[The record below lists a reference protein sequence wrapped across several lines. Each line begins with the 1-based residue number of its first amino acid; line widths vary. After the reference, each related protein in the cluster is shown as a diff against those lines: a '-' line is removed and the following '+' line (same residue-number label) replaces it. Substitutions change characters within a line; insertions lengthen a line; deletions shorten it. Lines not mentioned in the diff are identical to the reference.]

1 LHFKARFDS
10 GAATLTVWQTLLTP
24 VDLYCERTG
33 PGLWA
38 EPANALTNLAF
49 IAAGLWGAQQVRRHK
64 AGIFAE
70 VLAWWVVAIGIGSTL
85 FHTFASKGTIWPDIL
100 PIAGFTLAYTL
111 FNLRRFLGMDWG
123 KAILVFVAFYVVAGL
138 IAYAVPDW
146 LRQASNGTTGYLPP
160 FLALAF
166 FGAWVAAIGNRA
178 GWYNLTGSAIFV
190 VSVIC
195 RMIDPLVCPSFP
207 LGTHFLWHIFNG
219 LMLAVLLAATARFGK
234 AKGVG
239 E

>member
-1 LHFKARFDS
+1 M
-10 GAATLTVWQTLLTP
+10 WQTLLTP

-49 IAAGLWGAQQVRRHK
+49 IAAGLWGVSQVRRHR
-64 AGIFAE
+64 AGTFAE

-85 FHTFASKGTIWPDIL
+85 FHTFANKVTIWADIL

-111 FNLRRFLGMDWG
+111 FNLRRFLGMGWG
-123 KAILVFVAFYVVAGL
+123 KAIAVFVAFYVVAGL
-138 IAYAVPDW
+138 ITFAVPDW

-166 FGAWVAAIGNRA
+166 FGVWVAASGNRA

-195 RMIDPLVCPSFP
+195 RMIDPLVCASFP
-207 LGTHFLWHIFNG
+207 LGTHFLWHVFNA
-219 LMLAVLLAATARFGK
+219 LMLAVLLAATARFGAPK
-234 AKGVG
+234 VRS

>member
-1 LHFKARFDS
+1 M
-10 GAATLTVWQTLLTP
+10 WQTLLTP

-49 IAAGLWGAQQVRRHK
+49 IAAGLWGVWQMRRYRT
-64 AGIFAE
+64 GTFAE
-70 VLAWWVVAIGIGSTL
+70 VLAWWVVAIGIGSTM
-85 FHTFASKGTIWPDIL
+85 FHTFATKGTIWADIL

-111 FNLRRFLGMDWG
+111 FNLRRFLGMEWG
-123 KAILVFVAFYVVAGL
+123 KAILVFVAFYVVVGL
-138 IAYAVPDW
+138 ITYAVPDW

-166 FGAWVAAIGNRA
+166 FGAWVASTGNRA

-190 VSVIC
+190 ISVIC
-195 RMIDPLVCPSFP
+195 RMIDPLVCASFP
-207 LGTHFLWHIFNG
+207 LGTHFLWHVFNG
-219 LMLAVLLAATARFGK
+219 LMLAVLLAATARFGEPR
-234 AKGVG
+234 ASQ
-239 E
+239 

>member
-1 LHFKARFDS
+1 M
-10 GAATLTVWQTLLTP
+10 WQILLTP
-24 VDLYCERTG
+24 MDLYCERTG
-33 PGLWA
+33 SGLWS
-38 EPANALTNLAF
+38 EPTNASTNLAF
-49 IAAGLWGAQQVRRHK
+49 IVAGLWGVREVRRLK
-64 AGIFAE
+64 AGTFAE
-70 VLAWWVVAIGIGSTL
+70 VLAWWVVAIGIGSSL
-85 FHTFASKGTIWPDIL
+85 FHTFASKGTIWADIL

-111 FNLRRFLGMDWG
+111 FNLRRFLGMGWG

-166 FGAWVAAIGNRA
+166 FGAWVAATGNRA

>member
-1 LHFKARFDS
+1 M
-10 GAATLTVWQTLLTP
+10 WQTLLTP

-38 EPANALTNLAF
+38 EPANALTNLTF
-49 IAAGLWGAQQVRRHK
+49 IAAGLWGVWQVRRHK
-64 AGIFAE
+64 AGTFAE
-70 VLAWWVVAIGIGSTL
+70 VLAWWVVAIGIGSAL
-85 FHTFASKGTIWPDIL
+85 FHTFATKLTIWADVL

-111 FNLRRFLGMDWG
+111 FNLRRFLGMEWG

-138 IAYAVPDW
+138 ITYAVPDW

-160 FLALAF
+160 FLALFF
-166 FGAWVAAIGNRA
+166 FGAWTAASGSRA
-178 GWYNLTGSAIFV
+178 GWYNLAGSAIFV

-195 RMIDPLVCPSFP
+195 RMIDPIVCASFP

-219 LMLAVLLAATARFGK
+219 LMLGVLLAATARFGK
-234 AKGVG
+234 AKAVG

>member
-1 LHFKARFDS
+1 M
-10 GAATLTVWQTLLTP
+10 WQALLTP

-33 PGLWA
+33 PGLWV

-49 IAAGLWGAQQVRRHK
+49 IAAGLWGILEVRRHK
-64 AGIFAE
+64 AGTFAE

-85 FHTFASKGTIWPDIL
+85 FHTFATRLTIWADVL
-100 PIAGFTLAYTL
+100 PIAGFTLAYAL
-111 FNLRRFLGMDWG
+111 FNLRRFLGMEWG
-123 KAILVFVAFYVVAGL
+123 KAIAVFIVFYAVAGA
-138 IAYAVPDW
+138 IAFAVPDW

-166 FGAWVAAIGNRA
+166 FGAWAAAAGSTA

-190 VSVIC
+190 VALVC
-195 RMIDPLVCPSFP
+195 RMIDPIVCAGFP
-207 LGTHFLWHIFNG
+207 LGTHFLWHVFNG
-219 LMLAVLLAATARFGK
+219 LMLAVLLAATARFGAPK
-234 AKGVG
+234 VKGIG

>member
-1 LHFKARFDS
+1 M
-10 GAATLTVWQTLLTP
+10 WQTLLTP

-38 EPANALTNLAF
+38 EPANALTNVAF
-49 IAAGLWGAQQVRRHK
+49 IAAGLWGVWQVRRYRTG
-64 AGIFAE
+64 AFAE

-85 FHTFASKGTIWPDIL
+85 FHTFASKGTIWADIL

-123 KAILVFVAFYVVAGL
+123 KAILVFVAFYAVAGL
-138 IAYAVPDW
+138 ITYAVPDW

-166 FGAWVAAIGNRA
+166 FGAWVAATGNRA

-195 RMIDPLVCPSFP
+195 RMIDPLVCASFP
-207 LGTHFLWHIFNG
+207 LGTHFLWHVFNG
-219 LMLAVLLAATARFGK
+219 LMLAVLLAAVARFGK
-234 AKGVG
+234 LRGVG

>member
-1 LHFKARFDS
+1 
-10 GAATLTVWQTLLTP
+10 
-24 VDLYCERTG
+24 
-33 PGLWA
+33 
-38 EPANALTNLAF
+38 LTNVAF
-49 IAAGLWGAQQVRRHK
+49 IAAGLWGVWQVRRYRTG
-64 AGIFAE
+64 AFAE

-85 FHTFASKGTIWPDIL
+85 FHTFASKGTIWADIL

-111 FNLRRFLGMDWG
+111 FNLRRFLGMDWS
-123 KAILVFVAFYVVAGL
+123 KAILVFVAFYAVAGL
-138 IAYAVPDW
+138 ITYAVPDW

-166 FGAWVAAIGNRA
+166 FGAWVAATGNRA

-195 RMIDPLVCPSFP
+195 RMIDPLVCASFP
-207 LGTHFLWHIFNG
+207 LGTHFLWHVFNG

-234 AKGVG
+234 PKVRQ
-239 E
+239 

>member
-1 LHFKARFDS
+1 M
-10 GAATLTVWQTLLTP
+10 WQTLLTP

-49 IAAGLWGAQQVRRHK
+49 IAAGLWGVWQVRRHK
-64 AGIFAE
+64 AGTFAE

-85 FHTFASKGTIWPDIL
+85 FHTFATRLTVWGDVL

-111 FNLRRFLGMDWG
+111 FNLRRFLGMAWG

-138 IAYAVPDW
+138 ITFAVPDW
-146 LRQASNGTTGYLPP
+146 LREASNGTTGYLPP

-166 FGAWVAAIGNRA
+166 FGVWTAAAGSRA
-178 GWYNLTGSAIFV
+178 GWYNLAGSAIFV

-195 RMIDPLVCPSFP
+195 RMIDPIVCASFP
-207 LGTHFLWHIFNG
+207 LGTHFLWHVFNG
-219 LMLAVLLAATARFGK
+219 LMLGVLLAATARFGAVK
-234 AKGVG
+234 AVG
-239 E
+239 SRQ

>member
-1 LHFKARFDS
+1 M
-10 GAATLTVWQTLLTP
+10 WQSLLTP

-38 EPANALTNLAF
+38 EPANALTNVAF
-49 IAAGLWGAQQVRRHK
+49 IAAGLWGVWQVRRYK
-64 AGIFAE
+64 TGAFAE
-70 VLAWWVVAIGIGSTL
+70 VLAWLVVVIGIGSTL
-85 FHTFASKGTIWPDIL
+85 FHTFASKGTIWADIL

-123 KAILVFVAFYVVAGL
+123 KAILVFVAFYAVAGL
-138 IAYAVPDW
+138 ITYAVPDW
-146 LRQASNGTTGYLPP
+146 LRQVSNGTTAYLPP
-160 FLALAF
+160 FLALAC
-166 FGAWVAAIGNRA
+166 FGAWVAATGNRA

-195 RMIDPLVCPSFP
+195 RMIDPLVCASFP

>member
-1 LHFKARFDS
+1 M
-10 GAATLTVWQTLLTP
+10 WQTLLIP

-38 EPANALTNLAF
+38 EPANALSNLAF
-49 IAAGLWGAQQVRRHK
+49 IATGLWGVRQVRRYK
-64 AGIFAE
+64 TGAFAE
-70 VLAWWVVAIGIGSTL
+70 VLAWWVVAIGIGSTV
-85 FHTFASKGTIWPDIL
+85 FHTFASKGTIWADIL

-111 FNLRRFLGMDWG
+111 FNLRRFLGMSWS

-138 IAYAVPDW
+138 ITFAVPDW
-146 LRQASNGTTGYLPP
+146 LRMASNGTTSYLPP

-166 FGAWVAAIGNRA
+166 FGVWIAATGNRA

-195 RMIDPLVCPSFP
+195 RMVDPLVCASFP
-207 LGTHFLWHIFNG
+207 LGTHFLWHVFNA
-219 LMLAVLLAATARFGK
+219 LMLAALLAATGRFGK
-234 AKGVG
+234 VRAVVSS

>member
-1 LHFKARFDS
+1 M
-10 GAATLTVWQTLLTP
+10 WQTLLTP

-38 EPANALTNLAF
+38 EPANALTNVAF
-49 IAAGLWGAQQVRRHK
+49 IAAGLWGVWQVRRHRTG
-64 AGIFAE
+64 AFAE
-70 VLAWWVVAIGIGSTL
+70 VLAWWVVTVGIGSTL
-85 FHTFASKGTIWPDIL
+85 FHTFASKGTIWADIL

-123 KAILVFVAFYVVAGL
+123 KAILVFVAFYAVAGL
-138 IAYAVPDW
+138 ITYAVPDW

-166 FGAWVAAIGNRA
+166 FGAWVAATGNRA

-195 RMIDPLVCPSFP
+195 RMIDPLVCASFP
-207 LGTHFLWHIFNG
+207 LGTHFLWHVFNG
-219 LMLAVLLAATARFGK
+219 LMLGVLLAAVARFGK
-234 AKGVG
+234 MRAVG
-239 E
+239 Q

>member
-1 LHFKARFDS
+1 M
-10 GAATLTVWQTLLTP
+10 WQTLLTP

-38 EPANALTNLAF
+38 EPANALSNLAF
-49 IAAGLWGAQQVRRHK
+49 IAAGLWGVWQVRRYK
-64 AGIFAE
+64 TGIFAE
-70 VLAWWVVAIGIGSTL
+70 ALAWWVVAIGIGSTL
-85 FHTFASKGTIWPDIL
+85 FHTFATKGAIWTDIL

-111 FNLRRFLGMDWG
+111 FNLRRFLGMEWG
-123 KAILVFVAFYVVAGL
+123 KAILVFVVFYIAAGL
-138 IAYAVPDW
+138 ITFAVPDW
-146 LRQASNGTTGYLPP
+146 LRQASNGTTNYLPP

-166 FGAWVAAIGNRA
+166 FGAWVAATGNRA

-195 RMIDPLVCPSFP
+195 RMIDPLVCASFP
-207 LGTHFLWHIFNG
+207 HGTHFLWHVFNG
-219 LMLAVLLAATARFGK
+219 LMLAVLLAATARYGK
-234 AKGVG
+234 PKVS

>member
-1 LHFKARFDS
+1 M
-10 GAATLTVWQTLLTP
+10 WQTLLTP

-49 IAAGLWGAQQVRRHK
+49 IAAGLWGVWQVRRYR
-64 AGIFAE
+64 AGTFAE

-85 FHTFASKGTIWPDIL
+85 FHTFATKGTIWADIL

-111 FNLRRFLGMDWG
+111 FNLRRFLGMEWG
-123 KAILVFVAFYVVAGL
+123 KAILVLVAFYAVAGL
-138 IAYAVPDW
+138 ITYAVPDW

-166 FGAWVAAIGNRA
+166 FGAWVAATGNRA

-195 RMIDPLVCPSFP
+195 RMIDPLVCASFP
-207 LGTHFLWHIFNG
+207 LGTHFLWHVFNG
-219 LMLAVLLAATARFGK
+219 MMLAVLLAATAWFGAPK
-234 AKGVG
+234 VRQ
-239 E
+239 

>member
-1 LHFKARFDS
+1 M
-10 GAATLTVWQTLLTP
+10 WQTLLTP

-49 IAAGLWGAQQVRRHK
+49 IAAGLWGVWQVRRYK
-64 AGIFAE
+64 TGPFAE

-85 FHTFASKGTIWPDIL
+85 FHIFASKGTIWADIL

-138 IAYAVPDW
+138 ITYAVPDW
-146 LRQASNGTTGYLPP
+146 LRQASNGTTNYLPP

-166 FGAWVAAIGNRA
+166 FGAWVAATGNRA

-195 RMIDPLVCPSFP
+195 RMIDPLVCASFP
-207 LGTHFLWHIFNG
+207 LGTHFLWHVFNG

-234 AKGVG
+234 PAVG
-239 E
+239 RRQ

>member
-1 LHFKARFDS
+1 M
-10 GAATLTVWQTLLTP
+10 WQTLLTP

-38 EPANALTNLAF
+38 EPANALSNLAF
-49 IAAGLWGAQQVRRHK
+49 IAAGLWGVRQVRRYRT
-64 AGIFAE
+64 GTFAE
-70 VLAWWVVAIGIGSTL
+70 VQAWWVVAIGIGSTV
-85 FHTFASKGTIWPDIL
+85 FHTFASKGTIWADIL

-111 FNLRRFLGMDWG
+111 FNLRRFLGMSWS

-138 IAYAVPDW
+138 ITFAVPDW
-146 LRQASNGTTGYLPP
+146 LRMASNGTTSYLPP

-166 FGAWVAAIGNRA
+166 FGAWAAAIGNRA
-178 GWYNLTGSAIFV
+178 GWYNLAGSAIFV
-190 VSVIC
+190 ASVIC
-195 RMIDPLVCPSFP
+195 RVIDPLVCASFP
-207 LGTHFLWHIFNG
+207 LGTHFLWHALNG

-234 AKGVG
+234 MGVS

>member
-1 LHFKARFDS
+1 M
-10 GAATLTVWQTLLTP
+10 WQTLLTP

-38 EPANALTNLAF
+38 EPANALTNVAF
-49 IAAGLWGAQQVRRHK
+49 IAAGLWGVWQVRRHK
-64 AGIFAE
+64 TGAFAE

-85 FHTFASKGTIWPDIL
+85 FHTFASKGTIWADIL

-123 KAILVFVAFYVVAGL
+123 KAILVFVAFYAVAGL
-138 IAYAVPDW
+138 ITYAVPDW

-166 FGAWVAAIGNRA
+166 FGAWVAATGNRA

-195 RMIDPLVCPSFP
+195 RMIDPLVCASFP
-207 LGTHFLWHIFNG
+207 LGTHFLWHVFNG
-219 LMLAVLLAATARFGK
+219 LMLGVLLAAVARFGK
-234 AKGVG
+234 MRAVG
-239 E
+239 Q